1 MGVSLSE
8 LISGREIEIED
19 FRGKTIFMDA
29 SNVMYQFLS
38 SIRDRFTGEPLRD
51 SHGNV
56 TSHLSGI
63 FYRTSKMMESGINVV
78 YVFDGEPPKFKKK
91 TIENRVKIRQEAQ
104 EKWKE
109 ALEEGDAEK
118 IRKYSQ
124 AAIRLTPE
132 MIEEAKTLLSVMG
145 VAWMQAPSE
154 AEAQAS
160 YLVKEARGWAVGSQD
175 WDSLLFGAPRLA
187 KNLTITGRRK
197 VPRKEKYITVKPE
210 LIELDSAL
218 KNLGISRDQL
228 IILGM
233 LVGTDYTPGGIKGIG
248 PKTALKIVKEHKTLS
263 SVLKNVEWNFD
274 IEPETV
280 FEFFKNPPTEKKEPK
295 ASKFDKFALE
305 EFLMKKHDFSEE
317 RVRRTIEKFTKTHDS
332 KKQSSLGKFLKQ

>member
-19 FRGKTIFMDA
+19 LRGKTIFMDA
-29 SNVMYQFLS
+29 SNVMYQFIS

-56 TSHLSGI
+56 TSHLSGL
-63 FYRTSKMMESGINVV
+63 FFRTSKMMESGINVV

-124 AAIRLTPE
+124 AAIQLTPE
-132 MIEEAKTLLSVMG
+132 MVKEAKTLLSAMG

-160 YLVKEARGWAVGSQD
+160 YLVKETRGWAVGSQD
-175 WDSLLFGAPRLA
+175 WDCLLFGASRLA

-197 VPRKEKYITVKPE
+197 VPRKEKYIIVKPE

-218 KNLGISRDQL
+218 ID
-228 IILGM
+228 
-233 LVGTDYTPGGIKGIG
+233 
-248 PKTALKIVKEHKTLS
+248 
-263 SVLKNVEWNFD
+263 
-274 IEPETV
+274 
-280 FEFFKNPPTEKKEPK
+280 
-295 ASKFDKFALE
+295 
-305 EFLMKKHDFSEE
+305 
-317 RVRRTIEKFTKTHDS
+317 
-332 KKQSSLGKFLKQ
+332 